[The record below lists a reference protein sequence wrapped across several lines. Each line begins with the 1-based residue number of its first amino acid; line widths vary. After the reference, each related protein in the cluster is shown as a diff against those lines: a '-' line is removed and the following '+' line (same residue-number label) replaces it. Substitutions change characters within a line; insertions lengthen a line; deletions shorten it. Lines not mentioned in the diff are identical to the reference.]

1 MKEIINDEIIQN
13 KKISELSNKEN
24 IIDINDIGVFQN
36 IEIDD
41 LLANLK
47 EENYYNLD
55 TNNNNTYQEM
65 VQINRFDED
74 MQNIN
79 ISESINI
86 YQNNNDNNSNYQ
98 SLFDAD
104 SKIIPSEKESRRK
117 SSMNLDSL
125 KDDDFLLKRK
135 SLLVEKNEFLKVE
148 DWEFTKNLE
157 ENEIFFKNIEKQSNI
172 KF

>member
-1 MKEIINDEIIQN
+1 MKEMINDEIIQN
-13 KKISELSNKEN
+13 QKISELSNEEN
-24 IIDINDIGVFQN
+24 IIDINHIGVFQN

-47 EENYYNLD
+47 EENSNNVD
-55 TNNNNTYQEM
+55 TNTNNKYQEK

-74 MQNIN
+74 MHNMN

-86 YQNNNDNNSNYQ
+86 YQNNHENNSNYQ

-104 SKIIPSEKESRRK
+104 RKIIPSEKESRRK

-135 SLLVEKNEFLKVE
+135 SLLVEKDEFLKVE
-148 DWEFTKNLE
+148 DWEFTKNLK
-157 ENEIFFKNIEKQSNI
+157 ENEKMFKNIENQSNI